1 MQTWIP
7 SNTCLI
13 EEIVEGEDLPSK
25 AKNAFK
31 SLFNTTVKN
40 AFSCAVKRNK
50 SNEESINDQLLLS
63 LQH

>member
-50 SNEESINDQLLLS
+50 SNEESINDQLLVS
-63 LQH
+63 PQH

>member
-13 EEIVEGEDLPSK
+13 EEIVEGEDLSSK

-40 AFSCAVKRNK
+40 AFSCTVKRNK